1 MTSRWWIRTGP
12 ISGQRRVAT
21 SAAWGDQIR
30 PWAVHGRCRGCTGWS
45 VAEGVGS
52 LEVEGPQLLSS
63 LSRSNGGDG
72 LSGGV
77 WEVGAGWWSVGGNL
91 GGIGPWLLPLP
102 YWHPWLCGGHAQQ
115 GGKWWW
121 EGRPRRPSGLG
132 FSSNPPPPSRCK
144 EAGSSGTWCPHLVVA
159 AWRMHITASAA
170 LRRPLA

>member
-30 PWAVHGRCRGCTGWS
+30 PLAVHGRRRGCTGWS

-63 LSRSNGGDG
+63 LSRSDGSDG

-132 FSSNPPPPSRCK
+132 FSSNPPPLTVQGGRF
-144 EAGSSGTWCPHLVVA
+144 
-159 AWRMHITASAA
+159 
-170 LRRPLA
+170 